1 MLLVKNPTH
10 IFLWS
15 YMRPKLTHLAIH
27 RALSYSNLSKLVV
40 IIDGLRIAAND
51 REKILRQN
59 TISTVEEI
67 ALHDNRIE
75 LWVYG
80 KNLENNTEHIFRTHK
95 RGLDCSENGIWVE
108 EDMDV
113 DYEEF
118 ARLVSDNYNNA
129 DPFVISGAS
138 HGNHPNSNI
147 PVRNSLFGNFWL
159 HSLNTKAVELVE
171 STFRSKVFNESLVKE
186 RLASVLGN
194 NSLRDKTYLVLLE
207 RFWVEKMES
216 GLRSNFRWDSLA
228 QYAFIKKGIAPLV
241 SNQNLVRDLSY
252 LSSDSMNPREKVF
265 HYPSH
270 ELKPSITK
278 GNLFF
283 CINCERA
290 QSRKGKSV
298 SEIVFNSCKW
308 RLNSIRQNVL
318 RRDAKIRSI

>member
-1 MLLVKNPTH
+1 MIIKKGDVLQVKNPTH

-15 YMRPKLTHLAIH
+15 YMRPKLTHLAIQ

-59 TISTVEEI
+59 TISTAEEI
-67 ALHDNRIE
+67 ALQDNRIE

-108 EDMDV
+108 EDMDC
-113 DYEEF
+113 DYEKF
-118 ARLVSDNYNNA
+118 ARLVSDNYYNV
-129 DPFVISGAS
+129 DPFLISGAS
-138 HGNHPNSNI
+138 HGNHPSSNI
-147 PVRNSLFGNFWL
+147 PVRNFLFGNFWL
-159 HSLNTKAVELVE
+159 HSLNTKTVELVE
-171 STFRSKVFNESLVKE
+171 SAFRSKVFNESLVKE
-186 RLASVLGN
+186 RLASVF
-194 NSLRDKTYLVLLE
+194 SSKTLRDKTYLRLLE

-241 SNQNLVRDLSY
+241 SNENLVRDLSY
-252 LSSDSMNPREKVF
+252 LSPDSMNAREKVSN
-265 HYPSH
+265 YPSH
-270 ELKPSITK
+270 ELKPSIIT

-283 CINCERA
+283 CIDCEKA
-290 QSRKGKSV
+290 QSRKGKSI
-298 SEIVFNSCKW
+298 SEVVFNSYKW
-308 RLNSIRQNVL
+308 RLKSIKQKVFR
-318 RRDAKIRSI
+318 